1 MERKIEEAEAT
12 REPLALRLLITT
24 LVAQRT
30 HFSKEIEGRFL
41 CLCGRLREIIRAST
55 PAS

>member
-24 LVAQRT
+24 LVAQRA
-30 HFSKEIEGRFL
+30 HFTKEMEGRFL
-41 CLCGRLREIIRAST
+41 CLCGRLREIIRLTT